1 MRKCLWGTTKKKLEE
16 LFNQMD
22 AVQDDTG
29 IRKDGKPSD
38 AHFSGR
44 RKKLESGAT
53 EDSSCEWCEGKAVPS
68 FRLGEMKGDENVP
81 VQQNDPY
88 AKQKKSG
95 SQGMADDIQHEFLVI
110 PDFPV
115 RQP

>member
-1 MRKCLWGTTKKKLEE
+1 

-44 RKKLESGAT
+44 RKKPESGAT

>member
-1 MRKCLWGTTKKKLEE
+1 
-16 LFNQMD
+16 
-22 AVQDDTG
+22 
-29 IRKDGKPSD
+29 
-38 AHFSGR
+38 
-44 RKKLESGAT
+44 
-53 EDSSCEWCEGKAVPS
+53 
-68 FRLGEMKGDENVP
+68 MKGDENVP

-115 RQP
+115 RNRKEEKGESVRSLPESLRGVHALNFREEGLFAFANSV

>member
-1 MRKCLWGTTKKKLEE
+1 MVAFRFFQFSPRWCKMRKCLWGTTKKKLEE

-44 RKKLESGAT
+44 RKKPESGAT

-81 VQQNDPY
+81 V
-88 AKQKKSG
+88 
-95 SQGMADDIQHEFLVI
+95 L
-110 PDFPV
+110 
-115 RQP
+115 